1 MPLVAWAP
9 LRRAPFTRWAAV
21 AAAAAAAPA
30 VIAAQSPD
38 SLVAEGDRFF
48 FARNATAALAAYDGA
63 LAADTVHYRA
73 LWHAAGVAAEFGE
86 FQADPTQR
94 AALYARARAYA
105 ERAVRAN
112 PADAEGHFQLARA
125 VGRTAQSVGVR
136 ERVRL
141 ATLVHTHAIAALARD
156 SLHDGAMH
164 VLGMWH
170 AEIMRLSGFERAIA
184 RAFLGGKV
192 MGEASWDMA
201 VSYLERSVAQTP
213 NRIVHRLD
221 LGMVY
226 LDRKRRD
233 DARTQ
238 FEWIAQA
245 PVTDYN
251 DASYKRLAADAL
263 RGIK

>member
-1 MPLVAWAP
+1 M
-9 LRRAPFTRWAAV
+9 LRRTPFAHWFAV
-21 AAAAAAAPA
+21 AATP
-30 VIAAQSPD
+30 VLIAAQSPD
-38 SLVAEGDRFF
+38 SLVVEGNQFF
-48 FARNATAALAAYDGA
+48 VARNAVAALAAYDRA
-63 LAADTVHYRA
+63 LAMDSAHYRA
-73 LWHAAGVAAEFGE
+73 LTRAASVATEFGE
-86 FQADPTQR
+86 FQSDATQQK
-94 AALYARARAYA
+94 ALYARARAYA

-112 PADAEGHFQLARA
+112 PAGAEGHFQLARA
-125 VGRTAQSVGVR
+125 VGRAAQSVGVR

-141 ATLVHTHAIAALARD
+141 ATLVHTHAIDALARD

-170 AEIMRLSGFERAIA
+170 AEIMRLSGFERVIA
-184 RAFLGGKV
+184 KAFLGGKV

-201 VSYLERSVAQTP
+201 VSYLERSVARAP
-213 NRIVHRLD
+213 SRIVHRLD